1 MATITNVKAKTSFE
15 RLQEDIGCGR
25 VFVAKDGK
33 DLIDQ
38 CLKEDGENP
47 E

>member
-1 MATITNVKAKTSFE
+1 MATSNPKTSFE
-15 RLQEDIGCGR
+15 RLQEDIRCGR

-33 DLIDQ
+33 DLIEQ
-38 CLKEDGENP
+38 CLKEDDENP

>member
-1 MATITNVKAKTSFE
+1 MTTSKPKTSFE

-33 DLIDQ
+33 DLIEQ
-38 CLKEDGENP
+38 LKEDDENP